1 MKHAHS
7 LENPTDSKQSWPDEK
22 LIKGY
27 LKGEMDCFRVIYD
40 RYQQRVFFITRR
52 YFNDGNKAEEVFQ
65 EIFLK
70 VIQKLSG
77 YQNTGSFRAWLFKLC
92 RNHCIDVIRSQAR
105 KKEVNE
111 SNLHSNHDSEDNAGV
126 LDELATVEA
135 TMENHTYDQQLA
147 KKLDLALTSLP
158 EEQKEVFL
166 LKERGGLTFEE
177 IAEMIQVS
185 VNTAKS
191 RMRYALKSLRR
202 SLKSKSYVKETLQ

>member
-7 LENPTDSKQSWPDEK
+7 LENATDSKQSWPDEK

-52 YFNDGNKAEEVFQ
+52 YFSDGNKTEEVFQ

-105 KKEVNE
+105 KKEVSE

-135 TMENHTYDQQLA
+135 TMENHTYEQQLA
-147 KKLDLALTSLP
+147 KKLDLALASLP

-202 SLKSKSYVKETLQ
+202 SLKSKAYVKETLQ